1 MPYTDFKAVKAAVS
15 IEDAANLLKLFLKK
29 SGNQLRGGCPAC
41 GNDDERI
48 LAITPAR
55 GLFYC
60 FDAKTGGDCIALV
73 QHITGLDV
81 KDAAEYLVPHSR
93 EEPHSSPSPKQE
105 AKKADPR
112 QFDPAAF
119 ASKLSFSEDVAALG
133 LSEADAKR
141 LGIGWHPQRKAVYF
155 PQKDDTGFICGFIGW
170 KDGKL
175 VMPPR
180 WLEQN
185 KVVKLRA

>member
-1 MPYTDFKAVKAAVS
+1 MPYVDFKAIKAAVS
-15 IEDAANLLKLFLKK
+15 IEDAANLLTLSLKK

-81 KDAAEYLVPHSR
+81 QDAAAYLSPNR
-93 EEPHSSPSPKQE
+93 EEVHSSPSPTQ
-105 AKKADPR
+105 
-112 QFDPAAF
+112 
-119 ASKLSFSEDVAALG
+119 
-133 LSEADAKR
+133 
-141 LGIGWHPQRKAVYF
+141 
-155 PQKDDTGFICGFIGW
+155 
-170 KDGKL
+170 
-175 VMPPR
+175 
-180 WLEQN
+180 
-185 KVVKLRA
+185 